1 MNINSTF
8 QFKKVRKIQN
18 LGNVYIWGSPFVMN
32 RTDAQNAVEIIFKN
46 VVVLEQQGAYKKT
59 EPSILL

>member
-1 MNINSTF
+1 
-8 QFKKVRKIQN
+8 
-18 LGNVYIWGSPFVMN
+18 MN